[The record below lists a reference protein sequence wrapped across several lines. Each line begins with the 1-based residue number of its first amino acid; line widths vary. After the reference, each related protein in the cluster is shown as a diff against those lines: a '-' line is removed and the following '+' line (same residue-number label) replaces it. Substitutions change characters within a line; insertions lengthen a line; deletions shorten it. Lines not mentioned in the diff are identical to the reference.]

1 MSIQGQVNSRTLT
14 LHYLKGLN
22 PEGWGEGSLI
32 QRMKALLSLKSAISQ
47 SSALAIIALTAIA
60 PMAFPLLAAAAQTSG
75 QSAVV
80 FPINSNLQNQS
91 TLNYNQLAN
100 QDPLV
105 QNLNQYLADKQSP
118 LAGSASQIIGYT
130 NWKRALS
137 ISLVESNMCRFTPKY
152 SLKGKITD
160 SYNCSGIG
168 GDSFKRY
175 ASYMD
180 WFADMD
186 NLLSQPNY
194 VNRPIE
200 KFIGYYVVPGSA
212 NWKWGVKKTEAE
224 LTAME
229 SDANQQRLT
238 MQTNLQLAYLN
249 PPANS
254 GN

>member
-1 MSIQGQVNSRTLT
+1 
-14 LHYLKGLN
+14 
-22 PEGWGEGSLI
+22 
-32 QRMKALLSLKSAISQ
+32 MKALLSLKSAVNQ
-47 SSALAIIALTAIA
+47 SSALAILALTAIA

-75 QSAVV
+75 QTAVI
-80 FPINSNLQNQS
+80 FQINSNLQNQNS
-91 TLNYNQLAN
+91 LSYNQLAS

-105 QNLNQYLADKQSP
+105 QKLNQYLTDKQSP
-118 LAGSASQIIGYT
+118 LAGSASQIIGFT
-130 NWKRALS
+130 NWKLALS
-137 ISLVESNMCRFTPKY
+137 ISLVESNFCRFTPKY
-152 SLKGKITD
+152 SLKGKVME

-168 GDSFKRY
+168 GDNFKRY
-175 ASYMD
+175 DSYMG

-200 KFIGYYVVPGSA
+200 KFIGYYVVPGST
-212 NWKWGVKKTEAE
+212 NWKWGVKKTQAE
-224 LTAME
+224 LTDME
-229 SDANQQRLT
+229 TQANQQRLT